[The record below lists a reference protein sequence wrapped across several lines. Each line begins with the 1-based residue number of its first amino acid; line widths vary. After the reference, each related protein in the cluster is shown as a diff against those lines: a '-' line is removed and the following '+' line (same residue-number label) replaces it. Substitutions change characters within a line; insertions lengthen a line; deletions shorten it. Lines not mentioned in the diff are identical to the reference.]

1 MSMTPVAQPH
11 HLSRKAVIYI
21 RQSTGHQVL
30 TNIESQQLQH
40 AMHEHA
46 RQLGWPDE
54 RIEVVETDL
63 GRSAQSTER
72 RDGYKA
78 LLADVALGQV
88 GIVLSYESTRLSR
101 NCTDWYPLLDLCAY
115 NQCLIADRDGV
126 YDASTPN
133 GRLLLGMKGIVSEV
147 ELHTLRGRLIAG
159 VQQKAQRG
167 DLALALPAGLLRQ
180 EDGGVVTDPD
190 RAVQHA
196 ITLVFDTFLA
206 RKAASQ
212 VVRLLRD
219 QGLRLPRR
227 HRNCETVWRT
237 PTVAAVIAILR
248 NPAYAGTFVYGKT
261 RTQVPPGGGRPQQRR
276 LPLAEWKVIVHDRY
290 PAYVTWETF
299 TRIQAILDDNYAAY
313 AHNQRRGVPRQ
324 GAALLQGLVYCGSC
338 GHKMVVQYKGG
349 NQYLCN
355 YLRSQAHAPVCQRLP
370 ADPVDQQVVAA
381 FFDAL
386 APAEL
391 DVYEQALVQQRQ
403 QQAELDRAQRYSLQ
417 RLEYEADEARRRY
430 EHVDP
435 AYRLVA
441 AELERRWEAALQAL
455 QEAQEHYARLLRQA
469 PEEAMAI
476 PPTLREAFS
485 TLGASLPTLWHQDT
499 LSRAQRKALLRCL
512 LEKVVLD
519 RRTPDTITTRIVW
532 RGGAVSE
539 LEVPCTVGTLR
550 DLTGFAQMEAQVL
563 RLEAQ
568 GHADEDIAQRL
579 TSQGLR
585 SPQRPRVLSS
595 TVRTIRLRHGRLHR
609 YWGPRPRR
617 VPHSLTVPQIATAVG
632 VKPHWVYHLIRR
644 GRIVVSRDE
653 ASGLYLFPDGAET
666 LAAFR
671 QLRDGHITELRY

>member
-276 LPLAEWKVIVHDRY
+276 LPLAAWKVIVHDRY

>member
-1 MSMTPVAQPH
+1 MSMTPVVQPQ

-30 TNIESQQLQH
+30 TNTESQQLQH
-40 AMHEHA
+40 AMREHA
-46 RQLGWPDE
+46 RHLGWPEE

-63 GRSAQSTER
+63 GRSAQSTAG

-78 LLADVALGQV
+78 LLAEVALGQV

-180 EDGGVVTDPD
+180 EDGRVVKDPD

-196 ITLVFDTFLA
+196 LTLVFQTFLA
-206 RKAASQ
+206 RRAASQ

-227 HRNCETVWRT
+227 HRHCETVWRT

-299 TRIQAILDDNYAAY
+299 TRIQAMLDDHYAAY
-313 AHNQRRGVPRQ
+313 AHNQRRGVPRP
-324 GAALLQGLVYCGSC
+324 GAALLQGIVYCGSC
-338 GHKMVVQYKGG
+338 GHKMTVQYKGG
-349 NQYLCN
+349 NQYLCT

-370 ADPVDQQVVAA
+370 ADPVDQQVVVA

-391 DVYEQALVQQRQ
+391 DLYEQALAQRQQ
-403 QQAELDRAQRYSLQ
+403 QQAELDQAQRYSVQ
-417 RLEYEADEARRRY
+417 RLEYEADQARRRGTRT
-430 EHVDP
+430 
-435 AYRLVA
+435 ALGSRLA
-441 AELERRWEAALQAL
+441 GLTR
-455 QEAQEHYARLLRQA
+455 
-469 PEEAMAI
+469 
-476 PPTLREAFS
+476 
-485 TLGASLPTLWHQDT
+485 GA
-499 LSRAQRKALLRCL
+499 
-512 LEKVVLD
+512 
-519 RRTPDTITTRIVW
+519 
-532 RGGAVSE
+532 
-539 LEVPCTVGTLR
+539 GTLR
-550 DLTGFAQMEAQVL
+550 ASPPSARGRHGHDDSPRAARGLQHVGALAAHAL
-563 RLEAQ
+563 APGHLEPSPTQSAVALSHRQ
-568 GHADEDIAQRL
+568 SGPASCHTRYDHHPHCVAGWRRQRVGGAMHRGHAAR
-579 TSQGLR
+579 
-585 SPQRPRVLSS
+585 
-595 TVRTIRLRHGRLHR
+595 RHGLCPDGSR
-609 YWGPRPRR
+609 
-617 VPHSLTVPQIATAVG
+617 G
-632 VKPHWVYHLIRR
+632 V
-644 GRIVVSRDE
+644 
-653 ASGLYLFPDGAET
+653 ASGDPGA
-666 LAAFR
+666 
-671 QLRDGHITELRY
+671 LR

>member
-1 MSMTPVAQPH
+1 MAMTPVTQPH

-30 TNIESQQLQH
+30 TNTESQQLQH
-40 AMHEHA
+40 AMREHA
-46 RQLGWPDE
+46 RQLGWSDE

-126 YDASTPN
+126 YDAATPN

-196 ITLVFDTFLA
+196 ITLVFETFLA

-299 TRIQAILDDNYAAY
+299 TRIQAMLDDNYAAY
-313 AHNQRRGVPRQ
+313 AHNQRRGGPAPR
-324 GAALLQGLVYCGSC
+324 GSAAPRHC
-338 GHKMVVQYKGG
+338 
-349 NQYLCN
+349 
-355 YLRSQAHAPVCQRLP
+355 
-370 ADPVDQQVVAA
+370 
-381 FFDAL
+381 
-386 APAEL
+386 
-391 DVYEQALVQQRQ
+391 
-403 QQAELDRAQRYSLQ
+403 
-417 RLEYEADEARRRY
+417 
-430 EHVDP
+430 
-435 AYRLVA
+435 
-441 AELERRWEAALQAL
+441 
-455 QEAQEHYARLLRQA
+455 LLR
-469 PEEAMAI
+469 E
-476 PPTLREAFS
+476 
-485 TLGASLPTLWHQDT
+485 LWAQD
-499 LSRAQRKALLRCL
+499 
-512 LEKVVLD
+512 
-519 RRTPDTITTRIVW
+519 
-532 RGGAVSE
+532 GGAV
-539 LEVPCTVGTLR
+539 
-550 DLTGFAQMEAQVL
+550 
-563 RLEAQ
+563 
-568 GHADEDIAQRL
+568 
-579 TSQGLR
+579 
-585 SPQRPRVLSS
+585 
-595 TVRTIRLRHGRLHR
+595 
-609 YWGPRPRR
+609 
-617 VPHSLTVPQIATAVG
+617 
-632 VKPHWVYHLIRR
+632 
-644 GRIVVSRDE
+644 
-653 ASGLYLFPDGAET
+653 
-666 LAAFR
+666 
-671 QLRDGHITELRY
+671 